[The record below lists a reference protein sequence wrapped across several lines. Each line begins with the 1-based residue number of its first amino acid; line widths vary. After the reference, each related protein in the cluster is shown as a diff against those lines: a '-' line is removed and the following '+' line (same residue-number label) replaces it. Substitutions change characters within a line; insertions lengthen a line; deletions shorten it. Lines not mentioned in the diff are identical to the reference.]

1 LNRTGG
7 ERKLDW
13 SAGADKKKSPKK
25 RERGTPDCHRAP
37 ASFGSIFKGL
47 WVTPLLSQPE
57 HFPASPWVTP
67 TFELRRRDGTPHSC
81 GSESGRLNALSQPI
95 LWTAAGSEA
104 PRRFGSS
111 IRNRKAV
118 SPLRSATAVQNFS
131 RTVTILTESSAV
143 FK

>member
-13 SAGADKKKSPKK
+13 SAGADKKKPPKK
-25 RERGTPDCHRAP
+25 RERGTPDRHRAP

-67 TFELRRRDGTPHSC
+67 TFELRRVQRNIKNAPFFDGFC
-81 GSESGRLNALSQPI
+81 RI
-95 LWTAAGSEA
+95 LWDDCGNYSE
-104 PRRFGSS
+104 
-111 IRNRKAV
+111 IV
-118 SPLRSATAVQNFS
+118 SENC
-131 RTVTILTESSAV
+131 
-143 FK
+143 